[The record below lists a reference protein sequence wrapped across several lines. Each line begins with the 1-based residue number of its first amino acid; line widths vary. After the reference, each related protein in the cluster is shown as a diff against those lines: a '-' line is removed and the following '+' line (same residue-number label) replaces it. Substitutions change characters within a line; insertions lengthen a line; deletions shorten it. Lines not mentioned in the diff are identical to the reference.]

1 MPLVVERSSLS
12 TEMMVETYSIE
23 LSTKGY
29 QIARSWESL
38 EKINSGKV
46 FAVPY
51 LVDTPLPDERG
62 DLLARASLKGIEL
75 L

>member
-1 MPLVVERSSLS
+1 MLLEAERSSLS
-12 TEMMVETYSIE
+12 IEMMAETYSM
-23 LSTKGY
+23 SFQQRGY

-62 DLLARASLKGIEL
+62 DLLARASLKGH
-75 L
+75 